1 MIDVAEIEKR
11 VDRAITQTVPVH
23 RSIAGVSAENL
34 GQLTEM
40 AKLMSVSKTAVPPYL
55 RANPGDCLAII
66 LRALRWQMDPFFVAE
81 KSYAVSKGGVVSVA
95 FESQLI
101 HAVVETLAPL
111 KGRLR
116 HEIIGEGDQRRCKV
130 WGTFKGETKPHEFTS
145 ETLGK
150 RIEDIGFREKE
161 NLDQDGNKTTAS
173 VFKGSPLWLTKPEV
187 QMFYDASRD
196 WARLYCPAV
205 LGGAYSRDE
214 LDVEPVDITPKPLD
228 DLAQRLR
235 DAKKARVDQ
244 ERGFDVAHV
253 ERVGASIIAGDA
265 QEADHVDDTAG
276 PGRSSEDT
284 DRSVGDRDKKGGAVP
299 RQASKTMGGKPARQK
314 AARTQDQGEKE
325 PGLPFPSSTAKKEKG
340 KQR

>member
-1 MIDVAEIEKR
+1 MIDVTEIEKR

-40 AKLMSVSKTAVPPYL
+40 AKLMSVSRTAVPPYL

-145 ETLGK
+145 ETLKK
-150 RIEDIGFREKE
+150 RIEDIGFRERE
-161 NLDQDGNKTTAS
+161 NQDGSTTTS
-173 VFKGSPLWLTKPEV
+173 FRGSPLWLTKPEV

-214 LDVEPVDITPKPLD
+214 LDAEPVDITPKPLD

-235 DAKKARVDQ
+235 DAKKARVEK

-253 ERVGASIIAGDA
+253 ERVGASIIAGEA
-265 QEADHVDDTAG
+265 QEADHVPNEAG
-276 PGRSSEDT
+276 SLPRDSEDT
-284 DRSVGDRDKKGGAVP
+284 DRRRNAGDKAGSTNP
-299 RQASKTMGGKPARQK
+299 RQAGKPVGGKPARQK
-314 AARTQDQGEKE
+314 APRAQGKDEEE
-325 PGLPFPSSTAKKEKG
+325 PGLPFPGGPAKKEKG